1 MFNVPKLAPFFVSS
15 PRGDVVDEL
24 TAALRCFLV
33 IWAFTIYVIVPLI
46 TK

>member
-1 MFNVPKLAPFFVSS
+1 MFIIWHGFLRSS
-15 PRGDVVDEL
+15 PRGDVVDDL

-33 IWAFTIYVIVPLI
+33 IRAFTIYVIVPFI